1 MCSYVDQ
8 QKSEKNLL
16 IMREGL
22 ISIDQ
27 AII

>member
-8 QKSEKNLL
+8 QKLEKNLL